1 MLACPVCQLAYRQ
14 HVIDIYSSMIDL
26 SDFELKPECTIK
38 ILPCQVFVEYYL
50 YYSKVQ
56 FILFELK
63 KGNDSNRQGTHVVI
77 LFSSVKSSEFSLI
90 RTRKR
95 LSR

>member
-38 ILPCQVFVEYYL
+38 ILTCQFL
-50 YYSKVQ
+50 SSIICTTQKYS
-56 FILFELK
+56 LFY
-63 KGNDSNRQGTHVVI
+63 V
-77 LFSSVKSSEFSLI
+77 I
-90 RTRKR
+90 RTKAMILIDKERT
-95 LSR
+95 S